1 MPLEVK
7 DGSQPIK
14 IFLIILGLVLFVIFS
29 ILLLKKDS
37 GFLGAIEIGSNLN
50 STSDVVTVT
59 STSQGIKFP
68 KRSQAIIRQIQNL
81 CDQDIFLS
89 FGTSTSLEL
98 GNGGFLIRASSS
110 QIMSIENGLLLR
122 GDVYASSTGSCE
134 LRLFQI
140 P

>member
-14 IFLIILGLVLFVIFS
+14 ILLMILGLVLFVIFVFF
-29 ILLLKKDS
+29 KNDS
-37 GFLGAIEIGSNLN
+37 NLGAIEIGSNLN
-50 STSDVVTVT
+50 SVATVVTVT

-68 KRSQAIIRQIQNL
+68 KRSEAIIRQFQNV

-110 QIMSIENGLLLR
+110 EIMSIENGLLLR
-122 GDVYASSTGSCE
+122 GDVYASSSGSCTNN